1 MADPVA
7 APPPPAPP
15 AGGGPTDTQG
25 AMASMKA
32 TFAEAIAQNAEITK
46 IQTQGNTG
54 KRAASAAPN

>member
-1 MADPVA
+1 MADV
-7 APPPPAPP
+7 PPTAPP
-15 AGGGPTDTQG
+15 AAPASGQTDTAG

>member
-1 MADPVA
+1 MADV
-7 APPPPAPP
+7 PPTAPP
-15 AGGGPTDTQG
+15 AGPASGPTDTAG

>member
-1 MADPVA
+1 MADV
-7 APPPPAPP
+7 PPTAPP
-15 AGGGPTDTQG
+15 AAPASGPTDTAG